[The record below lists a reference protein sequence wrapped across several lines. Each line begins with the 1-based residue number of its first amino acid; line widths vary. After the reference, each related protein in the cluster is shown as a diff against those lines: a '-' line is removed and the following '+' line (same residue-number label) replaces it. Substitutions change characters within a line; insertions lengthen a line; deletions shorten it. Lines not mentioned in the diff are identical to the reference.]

1 MKKGIKRDIA
11 TSFTTLLFLIIGI
24 SGIMMFFHF
33 YDGLVKELHEILG
46 LVFMLAVLF
55 HVAFNWSSMK
65 NYFSKKI
72 FISVSAIVALI
83 SAIFISQSLNQG
95 ENPKGIVFNKVFNA
109 PLTTSF
115 KLLNGNYENAIK
127 KLKEQNINLIS
138 SNNIESIAKA
148 NNTSPFR
155 IISIITTK

>member
-1 MKKGIKRDIA
+1 
-11 TSFTTLLFLIIGI
+11 
-24 SGIMMFFHF
+24 
-33 YDGLVKELHEILG
+33 
-46 LVFMLAVLF
+46 
-55 HVAFNWSSMK
+55 MK
-65 NYFSKKI
+65 NYFSKRI
-72 FISVSAIVALI
+72 FISASLIVTLI
-83 SAIFISQSLNQG
+83 SGIFISQSLNQG

-127 KLKEQNINLIS
+127 KLKEQNINLIN
-138 SNNIESIAKA
+138 SNNIEAIAKT